1 MKKQD
6 IKEIIEILALTAVS
20 SMIVLHINAMGHRV
34 MNLKDSEKVE
44 KVQPINVV
52 KNDSV
57 LKKCGRFYPACFFI
71 YNQYCCNFNFVFVS
85 SNYVNFRLGIY
96 NYGKR
101 NIVI

>member
-6 IKEIIEILALTAVS
+6 IKEIIEILALAAVS

-57 LKKCGRFYPACFFI
+57 AVPLNNI
-71 YNQYCCNFNFVFVS
+71 YQKT
-85 SNYVNFRLGIY
+85 R
-96 NYGKR
+96 
-101 NIVI
+101 